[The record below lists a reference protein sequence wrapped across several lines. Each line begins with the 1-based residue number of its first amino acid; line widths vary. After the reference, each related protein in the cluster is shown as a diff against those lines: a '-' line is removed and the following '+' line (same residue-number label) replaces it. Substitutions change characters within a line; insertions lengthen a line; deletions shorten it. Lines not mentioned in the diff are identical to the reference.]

1 MGAKAPIGLEIAATY
16 QSLKRTGFEI
26 ASIYGCGYLFIDVRI
41 YRHLFIDAAIYL

>member
-26 ASIYGCGYLFIDVRI
+26 AAFMDAAASIYRCGY
-41 YRHLFIDAAIYL
+41 LFIDAAIYL